1 MHGPSDGVT
10 VILELNFANCSQAD
24 GAFAAVV
31 VIKELVGCAEVAG
44 LAGAVVEASRHD
56 DLVSKGEHLAPSGFE
71 VLRGGWV
78 WQPELSHRI
87 VDRHCRSLLN
97 TSWPCGCRGS

>member
-1 MHGPSDGVT
+1 MSQGYLFYRGLLLHGPSDGVT

-44 LAGAVVEASRHD
+44 LAGGR
-56 DLVSKGEHLAPSGFE
+56 
-71 VLRGGWV
+71 
-78 WQPELSHRI
+78 
-87 VDRHCRSLLN
+87 CRSL
-97 TSWPCGCRGS
+97 PP